1 MYDET
6 TKGLQMTAMKTKTFR
21 IRADQISALKKLATA
36 ETKSTKRNVTSNELV
51 RRGIDLVIEHA
62 KGK

>member
-1 MYDET
+1 
-6 TKGLQMTAMKTKTFR
+6 MTAMEKKCFR
-21 IRADQISALKKLATA
+21 VRADQVTALKKLATA
-36 ETKSTKRNVTSNELV
+36 ETKATKRNVTSNELV